1 MEKKETIITKTY
13 DMLLYVIPILEKYPR
28 THKFILADRI
38 ENTLLNILDRL
49 LEAYF
54 SQTGDKN
61 DLLKNVNIE
70 LEKLRYLIRLSYD
83 LRCINIDKYE
93 KITFKINEV
102 GKMSGGWRKSLKW
115 KNMIIYMMKY
125 VLLEICF

>member
-61 DLLKNVNIE
+61 ALLKNVNIE

-102 GKMSGGWRKSLKW
+102 GKMSGGWRKSLK
-115 KNMIIYMMKY
+115 
-125 VLLEICF
+125 